1 MGRSPLT
8 ECLHVIDDDARLRE
22 ALAFLLEVNGIKAR
36 FYETGN
42 AFLDAL
48 PVEEGCLLTDVRM
61 PGITGLELVRELKRR
76 SIDLPVIVMTGH
88 GDISLAVEAMK
99 AGVSDFIE
107 KPFNDEVLISAL
119 HAACERRKDKTGPD
133 AARQAAE
140 LRLASLSP
148 REREVLTG
156 VVEGKL
162 NKIIAFELDI
172 SPRTVEI
179 YRANLM
185 SKTGARNISELM
197 RIALAAGY

>member
-1 MGRSPLT
+1 MT